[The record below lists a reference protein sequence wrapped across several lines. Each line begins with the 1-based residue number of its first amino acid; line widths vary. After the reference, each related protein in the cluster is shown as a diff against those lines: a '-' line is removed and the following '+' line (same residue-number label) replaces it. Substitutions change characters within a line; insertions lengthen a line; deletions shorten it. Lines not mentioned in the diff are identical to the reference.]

1 MKTARIASV
10 LLVSLFTLA
19 ASAQGTSKCEAAL
32 KPFEDAVGTLNYNDA
47 AALMPDLR
55 KKCPDFSEKLYQ
67 YGQKVLEYKI
77 ETAATPAD
85 KQLYVDDL
93 AALYTE
99 YARYFPKGDGV
110 VKKALLQKE
119 HSLAKD
125 EEVFKSL
132 DLALV
137 SHKDAFTDYNAIE
150 TYYNLMLKQYEEGK
164 KGFTQEQFIEKYGAI
179 AAQIAYA
186 KSKIAA
192 DRDALLKKQETEKL
206 TAAESRLVSDA
217 GNNIKALDAVGEN
230 MALQSSRHFTCDKLE
245 AYYEK
250 NYEAHKAD
258 LPWLEGLTTGM
269 YNNKC
274 YNSAVLYKAGQAV
287 HTAKPTAQTAYMMGS
302 IEMKKH
308 NQKQAIVYFEQSA
321 ALEENTAKKAD
332 LYYDIASIF
341 RNSDKAKAKEF
352 AMKAIGT
359 NAKFGKPYILL
370 AEMYSTGGR
379 ECGLSEFDRK
389 ALSWLAIET
398 VKKAEVAEP
407 RYKTTVASLVKN
419 FEKNLPTKEEAKAA
433 KRKKGDVITYGCWI
447 SQTVTVPNL

>member
-1 MKTARIASV
+1 
-10 LLVSLFTLA
+10 
-19 ASAQGTSKCEAAL
+19 
-32 KPFEDAVGTLNYNDA
+32 
-47 AALMPDLR
+47 
-55 KKCPDFSEKLYQ
+55 
-67 YGQKVLEYKI
+67 
-77 ETAATPAD
+77 
-85 KQLYVDDL
+85 
-93 AALYTE
+93 
-99 YARYFPKGDGV
+99 
-110 VKKALLQKE
+110 
-119 HSLAKD
+119 
-125 EEVFKSL
+125 
-132 DLALV
+132 
-137 SHKDAFTDYNAIE
+137 
-150 TYYNLMLKQYEEGK
+150 
-164 KGFTQEQFIEKYGAI
+164 
-179 AAQIAYA
+179 
-186 KSKIAA
+186 

-206 TAAESRLVSDA
+206 TAAESRLVADA

-359 NAKFGKPYILL
+359 NAKFGKP
-370 AEMYSTGGR
+370 
-379 ECGLSEFDRK
+379 
-389 ALSWLAIET
+389 
-398 VKKAEVAEP
+398 
-407 RYKTTVASLVKN
+407 
-419 FEKNLPTKEEAKAA
+419 
-433 KRKKGDVITYGCWI
+433 
-447 SQTVTVPNL
+447 